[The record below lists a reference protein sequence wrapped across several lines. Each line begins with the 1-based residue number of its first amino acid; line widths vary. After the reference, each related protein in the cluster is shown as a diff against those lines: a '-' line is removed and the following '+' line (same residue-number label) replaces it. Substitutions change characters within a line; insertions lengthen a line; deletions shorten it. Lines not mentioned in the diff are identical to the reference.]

1 MEPSPFPAATPERRV
16 FANRTLNLR
25 SLRAIG
31 YDMDYTLVHYDIK
44 EWEKAAFDRTRELL
58 SGRGFP
64 VDGLEFDPAN
74 RIQGL
79 VFDMELGNLVKATR
93 FGYIIRAHHG
103 TRTLSYGE
111 VRQAYSGTFINLS
124 EERWRFTNTMFS
136 LSQES
141 LLAQLVD
148 RLDEG
153 SLEVEGRP
161 AIMGY
166 DGLYRLVD
174 EVLGQSHW
182 QGDLKAEIQRDPG
195 RFVQRDPLV
204 AQTLRDQRAA
214 GRKTF
219 LITNSD
225 WVYTSEMMTYALAP
239 DLAEGESWRDLFDLV
254 IVSANKP
261 SFFEDQNP
269 FYRVVDEKAGLLQP
283 HFGALKEGAVYFG
296 GNAAAVEQS
305 FNLSGGDILYVG
317 DHLFG
322 DVHVSK
328 STLRWRTALIIRELE
343 DEIRESAL
351 FAEQEEALSSLMALK
366 GQKEDELSQLRMAR
380 QRSGDKSIDKSI
392 TEVRRQVVALDDQIG
407 PIAGAAGKL
416 GNTTWGPLM
425 RAGIDK
431 SLFARQVERYA
442 DVYTS
447 RVSNFGFVTP
457 YGYLRAGRSNLPHD
471 AAGNP
476 ADAPLLDGDPT

>member
-1 MEPSPFPAATPERRV
+1 MTASPFANPSPDRGV
-16 FANRTLNLR
+16 FVNRTLNLR

-31 YDMDYTLVHYDIK
+31 YDMDYTLVHYDI
-44 EWEKAAFDRTRELL
+44 EAWEKAAFDRTRELL
-58 SGRGFP
+58 DERGFP
-64 VDGLEFDPAN
+64 VDGLEFDPEN

-79 VFDMELGNLVKATR
+79 VYDMELGNLVKATR
-93 FGYIIRAHHG
+93 FGYVIRAHHG
-103 TRTLSYGE
+103 TRTMSYSE
-111 VRQAYSGTFINLS
+111 VRKAYAGTFVDLS
-124 EERWRFTNTMFS
+124 EDRWRFANTMFS

-148 RLDEG
+148 RLDAG
-153 SLEVEGRP
+153 SMP
-161 AIMGY
+161 SIMGY
-166 DGLYRLVD
+166 DNLYRLVD

-182 QGDLKAEIQRDPG
+182 QGDLKAEIRADPG
-195 RFVQRDPLV
+195 RFIQRDPLV
-204 AQTLRDQRAA
+204 AQTLRDQRLA

-225 WVYTSEMMTYALAP
+225 WVYTSEMMTFALAP
-239 DLAEGESWRDLFDLV
+239 DLDEGESWRDLFDLV

-261 SFFEDQNP
+261 AFFEEQNP
-269 FYRVVDEKAGLLQP
+269 FYRVVDEQAGLLQP
-283 HFGALKEGAVYFG
+283 HFGPLNEGEIYFG

-328 STLRWRTALIIRELE
+328 SALRWRTAMIIRELE
-343 DEIRESAL
+343 EEIAANASFSDQEDELA
-351 FAEQEEALSSLMALK
+351 SLMELK
-366 GQKEDELSQLRMAR
+366 GKQEDQLSQLRMDR
-380 QRSGDKSIDKSI
+380 QRSGDSSLDQVISD
-392 TEVRRQVVALDDQIG
+392 VRRQVVALDDQIG
-407 PIAGAAGKL
+407 PIAKAAGAL
-416 GNTTWGPLM
+416 GNATWGPLM

-457 YGYLRAGRSNLPHD
+457 YGYLRAGRGNLPHD
-471 AAGNP
+471 KVRH
-476 ADAPLLDGDPT
+476 LLDGDFLP

>member
-1 MEPSPFPAATPERRV
+1 MESSPFPPPPPERGV

-31 YDMDYTLVHYDIK
+31 YDMDYTLVHYDI
-44 EWEKAAFDRTRELL
+44 EVWEKAAFDRTRELL
-58 SGRGFP
+58 AEREFP
-64 VDGLEFDPAN
+64 VESLAFDPEK

-103 TRTLSYGE
+103 TRTLKYGE
-111 VRQAYSGTFINLS
+111 VRQAYSGTFVNLS

-148 RLDEG
+148 RLDAG
-153 SLEVEGRP
+153 VMPG
-161 AIMGY
+161 IVGY
-166 DGLYRLVD
+166 DGIYRLVD

-182 QGDLKAEIQRDPG
+182 QGDLKAEIRRDPG

-204 AQTLRDQRAA
+204 AQTLRDQRSA

-239 DLAEGESWRDLFDLV
+239 DLDQDESWRDLFDLV

-261 SFFEDQNP
+261 SFFEDRNP
-269 FYRVVDEKAGLLQP
+269 FYRVVDEQAGLLQP
-283 HFGALKEGAVYFG
+283 HFGPLRSGEVYFG
-296 GNAAAVEQS
+296 GNAAEVEQS
-305 FNLSGGDILYVG
+305 FHLSGGDILYVG

-328 STLRWRTALIIRELE
+328 ATLRWRTALIIRELE
-343 DEIRESAL
+343 EEIRAGANFSD
-351 FAEQEEALSSLMALK
+351 QEEDLAGLMAKK
-366 GQKEDELSQLRMAR
+366 GVLENELSQLRMAR
-380 QRSGDKSIDKSI
+380 QRSGDASLDSKIA
-392 TEVRRQVVALDDQIG
+392 EVRRQVVALDDEIG
-407 PIAGAAGKL
+407 PLAGAAGKL
-416 GNTTWGPLM
+416 GNHTWGPLM

-457 YGYLRAGRSNLPHD
+457 YGYLRAGRGNLPHD
-471 AAGNP
+471 KVRH
-476 ADAPLLDGDPT
+476 LLDGDLALSGD

>member
-1 MEPSPFPAATPERRV
+1 MHGSPFETPTPERGV

-31 YDMDYTLVHYDIK
+31 YDMDYTLVHYDI
-44 EWEKAAFDRTRELL
+44 EAWEKAAFDRTRELL
-58 SGRGFP
+58 VEQGYPAEDLR
-64 VDGLEFDPAN
+64 FDPEN

-79 VFDMELGNLVKATR
+79 VYDMELGNLVKATR
-93 FGYIIRAHHG
+93 FGYVIRAHHG
-103 TRTLSYGE
+103 TKALSYSE
-111 VRQAYSGTFINLS
+111 VRREYAGTFVDLS
-124 EERWRFTNTMFS
+124 DERWHFANTMFS

-148 RLDEG
+148 LLDL
-153 SLEVEGRP
+153 SLLPG
-161 AIMGY
+161 IIGY

-174 EVLGQSHW
+174 EVLGKSHW
-182 QGDLKAEIQRDPG
+182 QGDLKAEIRRDPG
-195 RFVQRDPLV
+195 RFVERDPLV
-204 AQTLRDQRAA
+204 AQTLRDQRLA

-239 DLAEGESWRDLFDLV
+239 DLADGETWRDLFDLV

-261 SFFEDQNP
+261 SFFENQNP
-269 FYRVVDEKAGLLQP
+269 FYRVVDEEAGLLQP
-283 HFGALKEGAVYFG
+283 HFGPLRDGEIYFG
-296 GNAAAVEQS
+296 GNAAAVEES

-328 STLRWRTALIIRELE
+328 ATLRWRTALIIRELE
-343 DEIRESAL
+343 EEIRAGAQFSENEDELA
-351 FAEQEEALSSLMALK
+351 ALMAQK
-366 GQKEDELSQLRMAR
+366 GDREDQLSQLRMAR
-380 QRSGDKSIDKSI
+380 QRTGDATIDAEI
-392 TEVRRQVVALDDQIG
+392 TAVRQAVVALDDQIG
-407 PIAGAAGKL
+407 PLARSAGKL
-416 GNTTWGPLM
+416 GNLTWGPLM

-457 YGYLRAGRSNLPHD
+457 YGYLRAGRGNLPHD
-471 AAGNP
+471 KVRH
-476 ADAPLLDGDPT
+476 LLDGDFLHEPGSA

>member
-1 MEPSPFPAATPERRV
+1 MQASPFSAAVPERGV

-25 SLRAIG
+25 SLKAIG
-31 YDMDYTLVHYDIK
+31 YDMDYTLVHYNI
-44 EWEKAAFDRTRELL
+44 EAWEKAAFDRTKDFLEEQ
-58 SGRGFP
+58 GFP
-64 VDGLEFDPAN
+64 ADGLEFDPEN

-79 VFDMELGNLVKATR
+79 VFDMELGHLVKATR

-103 TRTLSYGE
+103 TRPLSYSE
-111 VRQAYSGTFINLS
+111 VRREYAGTFVDLS
-124 EERWRFTNTMFS
+124 DERWRFANTMFS

-148 RLDEG
+148 RLDSG
-153 SLEVEGRP
+153 LMPS
-161 AIMGY
+161 IMGY
-166 DGLYRLVD
+166 DGLYHLVD
-174 EVLGQSHW
+174 EVLGKSHW
-182 QGDLKAEIQRDPG
+182 QGDLKAEIRNNPE
-195 RFVQRDPLV
+195 RFVERDPLV
-204 AQTLRDQRAA
+204 AQTLRDQRLA

-261 SFFEDQNP
+261 SFFENQNP
-269 FYRVVDEKAGLLQP
+269 FYRVVDETAGLLSP
-283 HFGALKEGAVYFG
+283 HFGPLKDGDVYFG
-296 GNAAAVEQS
+296 GNAAAVEES

-343 DEIRESAL
+343 EEIVAGAHFNEREDQLAD
-351 FAEQEEALSSLMALK
+351 LMAQK
-366 GQKEDELSQLRMAR
+366 GGMENELSQLRMAR
-380 QRSGDKSIDKSI
+380 QRSGDVSIDSEI
-392 TEVRRQVVALDDQIG
+392 AAVRERVVSLDNEIG
-407 PIAGAAGKL
+407 PLARSAGKL
-416 GNTTWGPLM
+416 GNKTWGPLM

-457 YGYLRAGRSNLPHD
+457 YGYLRAGRGNLPHD
-471 AAGNP
+471 QVRHM
-476 ADAPLLDGDPT
+476 LDGDIVPDLG

>member
-1 MEPSPFPAATPERRV
+1 MSASSFSTPSPERGV

-31 YDMDYTLVHYDIK
+31 YDMDYTLVHYNIRA
-44 EWEKAAFDRTRELL
+44 WETAAFDRTRELL
-58 SGRGFP
+58 EDRGFP
-64 VDGLEFDPAN
+64 VEGLEFDPEN

-79 VFDMELGNLVKATR
+79 VFDMKLGNLVKATR
-93 FGYIIRAHHG
+93 FGYVIRAHHG
-103 TRTLSYGE
+103 TRTLSYTE
-111 VRQAYSGTFINLS
+111 VRQAYSGTFVDLS
-124 EERWRFTNTMFS
+124 EERWRFANTMFS

-148 RLDEG
+148 RFDAG
-153 SLEVEGRP
+153 SMKG
-161 AIMGY
+161 IIGY
-166 DGLYRLVD
+166 DGLYELVD

-182 QGDLKAEIQRDPG
+182 QGDLKAEIRRNPE
-195 RFVQRDPLV
+195 RFVERDPLV
-204 AQTLRDQRAA
+204 VPTLRDQRAA
-214 GRKTF
+214 GRKLF

-225 WVYTSEMMTYALAP
+225 WVYTSAIMSHALAP
-239 DLAEGESWRDLFDLV
+239 DLEPGETWRDLFDLV

-261 SFFEDQNP
+261 SFFEQQNP
-269 FYRVVDEKAGLLQP
+269 FYRVVDEEAGLLQP
-283 HFGALKEGAVYFG
+283 HFGSLQSGHVYFG
-296 GNAAAVEQS
+296 GNATTVEQS
-305 FNLSGGDILYVG
+305 FDLSGGDILYVG

-343 DEIRESAL
+343 EEILAGAAFS
-351 FAEQEEALSSLMALK
+351 EQEDELADLMALK
-366 GQKEDELSQLRMAR
+366 GAKENELSQLRMER
-380 QRSGDKSIDKSI
+380 QRTGKKDMDRIVSDK
-392 TEVRRQVVALDDQIG
+392 RREVVALDDQIG
-407 PIAGAAGKL
+407 PIARAAGQV
-416 GNTTWGPLM
+416 GNATWGPLM

-457 YGYLRAGRSNLPHD
+457 YGYLRAGRGNLPHD
-471 AAGNP
+471 KVRH
-476 ADAPLLDGDPT
+476 LLDGDLAAN